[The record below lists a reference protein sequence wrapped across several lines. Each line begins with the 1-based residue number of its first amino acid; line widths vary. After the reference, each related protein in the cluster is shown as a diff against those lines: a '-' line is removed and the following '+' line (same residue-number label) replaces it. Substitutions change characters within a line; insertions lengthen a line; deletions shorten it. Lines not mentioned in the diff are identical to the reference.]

1 MIANLYMFIFGGTA
15 FAGVLFGVL
24 TETWGFAILSL
35 SRFGYY

>member
-24 TETWGFAILSL
+24 TETWGCHSQS